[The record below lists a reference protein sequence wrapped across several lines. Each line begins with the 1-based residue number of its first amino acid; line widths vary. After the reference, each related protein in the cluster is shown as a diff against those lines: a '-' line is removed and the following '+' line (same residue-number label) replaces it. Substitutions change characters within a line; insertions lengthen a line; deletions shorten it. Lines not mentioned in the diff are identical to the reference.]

1 MSTNA
6 QRLFS
11 LAPPSPTLQSALS
24 FHRLCALLFLKCL
37 LLLLSLRGR
46 NLLRDERQLV
56 AFRLGSSLGGLAGL
70 VHPGFSRYRALR
82 SHSARH
88 WHHRSL
94 ASRRTQCFAL
104 AKFLLLETLL
114 LSFHIL
120 WQRSVHLDTPTS
132 WMWAALRSASRS
144 AEPSGQ
150 QDDFLRNC
158 SQQPC

>member
-1 MSTNA
+1 MFVWDCIA
-6 QRLFS
+6 EVVIIE
-11 LAPPSPTLQSALS
+11 
-24 FHRLCALLFLKCL
+24 CL
-37 LLLLSLRGR
+37 LLARDLPIVLRVFSHFEACICACMFTR
-46 NLLRDERQLV
+46 AKQPTHFERALV
-56 AFRLGSSLGGLAGL
+56 GGSSVDTAADHNG
-70 VHPGFSRYRALR
+70 VRSEQTRALR